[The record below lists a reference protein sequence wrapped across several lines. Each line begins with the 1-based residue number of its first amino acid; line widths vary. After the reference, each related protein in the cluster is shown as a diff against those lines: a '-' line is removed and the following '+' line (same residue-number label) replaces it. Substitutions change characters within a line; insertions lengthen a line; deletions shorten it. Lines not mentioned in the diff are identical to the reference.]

1 MNVSTAG
8 NEYDSARQELV
19 DALKKKKQFDKQ
31 LNSIESEIYANETS
45 YLEETN
51 VPGGG
56 NVVRGF
62 DGFLKQSNN
71 NLMSSTGSGR
81 QSNAG
86 TKRFE
91 VTDNQRIFS
100 NSSDSVI
107 YKD

>member
-1 MNVSTAG
+1 MNPSTAG
-8 NEYDSARQELV
+8 SEYDNARQELV
-19 DALKKKKQFDKQ
+19 NALKKKKQFDKQ
-31 LNSIESEIYANETS
+31 LSTLESDIYTHETA

-62 DGFLKQSNN
+62 DGYLKQTS

-81 QSNAG
+81 HSTAVR
-86 TKRFE
+86 RFD
-91 VTDNQRIFS
+91 VTDSQRIFS
-100 NSSDSVI
+100 NSSDSVV

>member
-1 MNVSTAG
+1 MNASTAG
-8 NEYDSARQELV
+8 SEYDNARQELMN
-19 DALKKKKQFDKQ
+19 AIKKKKQFDKQ
-31 LNSIESEIYANETS
+31 LNGIESDIYTNETN
-45 YLEETN
+45 YLEDTN

-62 DGFLKQSNN
+62 EGYLKQTPN

-81 QSNAG
+81 QSTAG
-86 TKRFE
+86 LKRFE